1 MKFYITSGKTM
12 IEYHTTED
20 AMKAFYDTREI
31 DPLATL
37 WLKDGDNLYIYKP
50 ADGCFLPFPQD

>member
-1 MKFYITSGKTM
+1 MKFYITSNKTL
-12 IEYHTTED
+12 IECANVPHAMTKFDEIRTT
-20 AMKAFYDTREI
+20 

>member
-1 MKFYITSGKTM
+1 MKFYITSGKT
-12 IEYHTTED
+12 ITECTKVPH
-20 AMKAFYDTREI
+20 AMAKFDEI
-31 DPLATL
+31 RATDPLATL